1 MGGCIGGGTRPGSQ
15 GQASRPPSPIE
26 HGPLPLDLGDGSPT
40 PGISQSPA
48 LRRRFAWTGSPSRD
62 RSRRRLSEAQRALG
76 GLHHRAGTLV
86 DLPGSEP
93 LLLRSSGTSEC
104 LPSPSAHGRMP
115 TPANSRTRRET
126 ADPAGLP
133 PAHAVSLRGTSS
145 GRSLP
150 SSDDPSLAD
159 RKQGGEAAILEPDPP
174 HARRSKRQ
182 HRGPLLT
189 RAPVACGP
197 TTRRRSRLPKNL
209 AALGLEP
216 RILESKSPRHRRSH
230 GLRAKGSSLFGSA
243 TTNTPRILDYLPAA
257 KPPPHHRKTCGL
269 VTTKP
274 PYPGPI
280 SAQREVIQQPHKQ
293 TTFAAGEPNRP

>member
-1 MGGCIGGGTRPGSQ
+1 MRGWAGALEEAPDRDPKAKPVALRALSNTARFRWISATGRRLPASPRAQRFEGGSP
-15 GQASRPPSPIE
+15 GQALRLVTVRGGASLRPNA
-26 HGPLPLDLGDGSPT
+26 H
-40 PGISQSPA
+40 
-48 LRRRFAWTGSPSRD
+48 
-62 RSRRRLSEAQRALG
+62 SEDFTI
-76 GLHHRAGTLV
+76 GLAPWL

-104 LPSPSAHGRMP
+104 LPSPSAHGRML
-115 TPANSRTRRET
+115 TPANSTTRRET
-126 ADPAGLP
+126 ADRAGLP
-133 PAHAVSLRGTSS
+133 PAHAVSLWGTSS

-209 AALGLEP
+209 AALGLAP
-216 RILESKSPRHRRSH
+216 RILASKSPRHRRSH
-230 GLRAKGSSLFGSA
+230 GLRA
-243 TTNTPRILDYLPAA
+243 
-257 KPPPHHRKTCGL
+257 
-269 VTTKP
+269 
-274 PYPGPI
+274 
-280 SAQREVIQQPHKQ
+280 
-293 TTFAAGEPNRP
+293 

>member
-1 MGGCIGGGTRPGSQ
+1 MRPLIQPACPQLTQFLCGER
-15 GQASRPPSPIE
+15 AREEACLLPTTPLWRTENKAAKPPS
-26 HGPLPLDLGDGSPT
+26 SN
-40 PGISQSPA
+40 Q
-48 LRRRFAWTGSPSRD
+48 
-62 RSRRRLSEAQRALG
+62 
-76 GLHHRAGTLV
+76 
-86 DLPGSEP
+86 
-93 LLLRSSGTSEC
+93 
-104 LPSPSAHGRMP
+104 
-115 TPANSRTRRET
+115 
-126 ADPAGLP
+126 
-133 PAHAVSLRGTSS
+133 
-145 GRSLP
+145 
-150 SSDDPSLAD
+150 
-159 RKQGGEAAILEPDPP
+159 DPP

-269 VTTKP
+269 VTAKP
-274 PYPGPI
+274 PYLGPI

-293 TTFAAGEPNRP
+293 TTSAEGRHR